1 MVSKWIYR
9 DGEIQLAQFVKLT
22 STAKQEH
29 IQFLLSLKKNIL
41 STNDQ
46 FILNQYGPK
55 QTINNFLTLTDEK
68 KENSNLETN
77 Y

>member
-1 MVSKWIYR
+1 MNTKWIYR

-29 IQFLLSLKKNIL
+29 IRFLLTIEKKLL

-46 FILNQYGPK
+46 YILNQYGPK
-55 QTINNFLTLTDEK
+55 QIIKKFLNLTDEK
-68 KENSNLETN
+68 EENS
-77 Y
+77 

>member
-29 IQFLLSLKKNIL
+29 IRFLLTIEKKLL

-46 FILNQYGPK
+46 YILNQYGPK
-55 QTINNFLTLTDEK
+55 QIIKKFLNLTDEK
-68 KENSNLETN
+68 EENS
-77 Y
+77 